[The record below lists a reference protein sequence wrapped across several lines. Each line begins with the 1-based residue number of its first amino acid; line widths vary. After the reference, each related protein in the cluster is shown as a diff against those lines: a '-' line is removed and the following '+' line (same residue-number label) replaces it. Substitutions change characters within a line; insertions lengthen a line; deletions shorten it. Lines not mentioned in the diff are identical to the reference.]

1 MNELIEKILIEPEE
15 IQERVKELGRK
26 ISEDY
31 HGKEVLLVCILK
43 GAFVFLADLIRSLDI
58 PVKVDFI
65 ACSSYGSST
74 ESSGVV
80 RILKDLDY
88 PVERKHILLIED
100 IVDTGLT
107 LNYILSI
114 LRERRPLS
122 LKVCALLDK
131 PERRIVPVNVDYLGF
146 KIPNEFVVGYGLDFN
161 GHYRNLP
168 FIAVLKKEVYS
179 QK

>member
-1 MNELIEKILIEPEE
+1 MQELMEKVLINSEE
-15 IQERVKELGRK
+15 IQKRIRDLGKK
-26 ISEDY
+26 ISRDY
-31 HGKEVLLVCILK
+31 KGKEVLLVCVLK
-43 GAFVFLADLIRSLDI
+43 GAFVFLADLIRAMEVPL
-58 PVKVDFI
+58 KVDFI

-88 PVERKHILLIED
+88 PVEGKHILLIED

-107 LNYILSI
+107 LNYILS
-114 LRERRPLS
+114 LLKERRPKS

-131 PERRIVPVNVDYLGF
+131 PERRVVPVKIDYLGF
-146 KIPNEFVVGYGLDFN
+146 KIPNEFVVGYGLDYN
-161 GHYRNLP
+161 GQYRNLP
-168 FIAVLKKEVYS
+168 FIGVLKKEVYS